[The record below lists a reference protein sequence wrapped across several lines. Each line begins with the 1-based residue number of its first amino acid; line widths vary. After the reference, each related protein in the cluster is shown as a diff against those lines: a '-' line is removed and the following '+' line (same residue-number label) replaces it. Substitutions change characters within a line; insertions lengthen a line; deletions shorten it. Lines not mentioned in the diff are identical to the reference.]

1 MFRGLG
7 EHRGSVFRGLDE
19 HRGRC
24 SGGWVNTGVGVQ
36 GSG

>member
-7 EHRGSVFRGLDE
+7 EHGSVFRGLGE

-36 GSG
+36 GAR